1 MNTAIQQMIR
11 IMEETM
17 SDSRCDFIIARA
29 IEAQIKLAKGLLQ
42 TEKDLIKSA
51 FNAGYDEGISEH
63 DKYEDAGDYFN
74 QTYATTN

>member
-1 MNTAIQQMIR
+1 MNTVMQELIEWIEKGGAMNDYPR
-11 IMEETM
+11 SSIMKKATEL
-17 SDSRCDFIIARA
+17 
-29 IEAQIKLAKGLLQ
+29 LAK
-42 TEKDLIKSA
+42 EKDLIKSA